1 MRQFKKIYIE
11 ITNVCNL
18 SCPFCPKT
26 QRSPEFMTPAMF
38 AHILQKVHCAGG
50 YLYFHVMGEP
60 LLHPEIAVFLDA
72 AHKAGKQVTITTNG
86 TILYEKADE
95 LLGKPAL
102 RQVNIS
108 LHSIQGS
115 PDEQEAYLNGIL
127 AFADA
132 ARSVEKPYV
141 CLRLWNEGTADSHH
155 SNALLFQKIE
165 RHFDVAGTLE
175 NAFDRQSNCT
185 VVPGI
190 FLSRAQSF
198 AWPSMQCEDTGENG
212 FCYGLRDQ
220 IAILVDGTV
229 VPCCLDAEGVMA
241 LGNIMNQSLDE
252 ILNSTRAVNMYNGFS
267 QRKAVEPLC
276 RRCGYRTRFN
286 KPE

>member
-1 MRQFKKIYIE
+1 
-11 ITNVCNL
+11 
-18 SCPFCPKT
+18 
-26 QRSPEFMTPAMF
+26 MF
-38 AHILQKVHCAGG
+38 AHILQKVRYAGE

-60 LLHPEIAVFLDA
+60 LLHPEIAAFLDA
-72 AHKAGKQVTITTNG
+72 AHTAGMHVTITTNG
-86 TILYEKADE
+86 TLLLAKSDE
-95 LLGKPAL
+95 LLGRPAL
-102 RQVNIS
+102 RQVNVS

-115 PDEQEAYLNGIL
+115 SEEQESYLNGIL

-132 ARSVEKPYV
+132 ARSTEKPYV
-141 CLRLWNEGTADSHH
+141 CLRLWNEGTADSQQG
-155 SNALLFQKIE
+155 NALLLQKIE
-165 RHFDVAGTLE
+165 RHFDVAGTLI
-175 NAFDRQSNCT
+175 NALEQQSNCT

-198 AWPSMQCEDTGENG
+198 VWPSLEREDTGTSG
-212 FCYGLRDQ
+212 FCHGLRDQ

-241 LGNIMNQSLDE
+241 LGNIMEQSLDE
-252 ILNSTRAVNMYNGFS
+252 ILNSTRAVNMYEGFS